1 MSFDPSRE
9 LFSPAPESPVEKI
22 RTAYNRSF
30 VNWQAF
36 WVEAYR
42 DQSFYLNNQW
52 TPEERRYLQ
61 QEQRPEYVYN
71 LCRACVNMVQGYQR
85 KNRLS
90 CVVQAVENSSE
101 ETADI
106 FTTLM
111 YNIMRH
117 GKGHYVISDAF
128 KGALVAG
135 IGWIGLEVDYREDP
149 LNGDI
154 RFRFYPW
161 NSIITDSF
169 FSDRDLSDCD
179 YLIRRAYMSKQEALS
194 RFKDKTD
201 IIKTMQG
208 NVRDELFTYLPEQR
222 IFQSQNLLAYT
233 EYWEP
238 QWEETRVVINPM
250 TLQEIEITRKN
261 IKELK
266 PLLELEGIQS
276 YKKQKPVMK
285 FKAMLNNI
293 IVAEDDNPYN
303 LAEYPFIP
311 VWAVYEPEYDLFQ
324 YKMQSMI
331 RCIRDP
337 QIEFNKRIS
346 KITDYLD
353 SRINTGW
360 IVKKASFDNYKDFYK
375 TGQGRVIFAKTN
387 ANLEQDA
394 KQISANDLPQ
404 GLFELQQVFSQMIM
418 RICGVNEELLG
429 AATDDKAGVLAMAR
443 QGAGL
448 ISLQDVFDGL
458 RQSIEIACNKVVKLI
473 QNNYTPE
480 KVFRITK
487 KQPTPEFYDKN
498 FGKYDAVCIEAP
510 LTETQ
515 QQLWAQQLITFKE
528 MGAPISWN
536 TIMKSLP
543 MQHKKETMDDIM
555 QEMQQQ
561 EQMQQMVA
569 KSQMEDRAVINELLI
584 KEAQLKEMAGIEK
597 LAKAQQD
604 RAAAQREQAL
614 AAFDTAKAAKEIESM
629 DMDNI
634 NKFVETLSK
643 LEYGVQQASEV
654 QNEES

>member
-1 MSFDPSRE
+1 MDPTRE
-9 LFSPAPESPVEKI
+9 LFSPAPESPVQKI

-30 VNWQAF
+30 VNWQAYL
-36 WVEAYR
+36 VEAYR

-90 CVVQAVENSSE
+90 TIVQAVENSSE

-106 FTTLM
+106 FTSLM

-128 KGALVAG
+128 KGALVTG

-149 LNGDI
+149 LNGNI
-154 RFRFYPW
+154 KFRFYPW

-169 FSDRDLSDCD
+169 FSERDLSDCD

-194 RFKDKTD
+194 RFKDKTEV
-201 IIKTMQG
+201 IKNMQG

-238 QWEETRVVINPM
+238 QWEEVQVVINPM
-250 TLQEIEITRKN
+250 TLQEIEVNKKN
-261 IKELK
+261 IKQLR
-266 PLLELEGIQS
+266 PLLELEGIKS

-285 FKAMLNNI
+285 FTAMLNNVM
-293 IVAEDDNPYN
+293 VAEEDNPYN
-303 LAEYPFIP
+303 LDEYPFIP

-360 IVKKASFDNYKDFYK
+360 IVKKSKFDNYKDFYK
-375 TGQGRVIFAKTN
+375 TGQGRVIFGKDN
-387 ANLEQDA
+387 ADLDKDA
-394 KQISANDLPQ
+394 RQISANDLPQ
-404 GLFELQQVFSQMIM
+404 GLFELQQVFNQLIL

-429 AATDDKAGVLAMAR
+429 ASTDDKAGVLAMMR

-458 RQSIEIACNKVVKLI
+458 RQSIEIACNKVVKLV

-480 KVFRITK
+480 KVFMITG

-498 FGKYDAVCIEAP
+498 FGKYRAVCVEAP

-515 QQLWAQQLITFKE
+515 QQLWFQQLVTFKE
-528 MGAPISWN
+528 MGAPISW
-536 TIMKSLP
+536 KSILQAVP

-561 EQMQQMVA
+561 EQMQQMIA
-569 KSQMEDRAVINELLI
+569 QAQIEDKAVVNNLLMQ
-584 KEAQLKEMAGIEK
+584 EAQLKIAAAQEK
-597 LAKAQQD
+597 LAKAEQD
-604 RAAAQREQAL
+604 KAASHRENAL

-629 DMDNI
+629 DLDNI

-643 LEYGVQQASEV
+643 LEYGVSTASEV
-654 QNEES
+654 QNEVQS